1 MREVET
7 ETAKTAAVAPPQG
20 AVAFTPERLE
30 RFKKLV
36 AKYEVPASAML
47 PTMYLAQEQ
56 WGYLTP
62 PVLDY
67 VASLC
72 GVPSRQAYECASFYT
87 MFKRKPS
94 GKYFIEVCNNITC
107 TMLGSEELLA
117 VLKEE
122 LGLEPG
128 QVTADGQ
135 IGCRTVE
142 CLGSCD
148 TAPVCIFNDEYV
160 ENLDKEKFRAMVRSL
175 KSGDPKPF
183 LDAQNR

>member
-7 ETAKTAAVAPPQG
+7 EKTHGAVAPSG
-20 AVAFTPERLE
+20 TIAFTPERLE
-30 RFKKLV
+30 KFKKLV

-47 PTMYLAQEQ
+47 PALYLAQEQ
-56 WGYLTP
+56 WEYLTP

-72 GVPSRQAYECASFYT
+72 GVPNRQAYECASFYT

-107 TMLGSEELLA
+107 TIMGSEELLA

-128 QVTADGQ
+128 HVTADGLV
-135 IGCRTVE
+135 GCRTVE

-148 TAPVCIFNDEYV
+148 TAPMCVFNDEYV
-160 ENLDKEKFRAMVRSL
+160 EKLDKEKFRTMVRAL
-175 KSGDPKPF
+175 KNGDAKPF
-183 LDAQNR
+183 EAAQNR